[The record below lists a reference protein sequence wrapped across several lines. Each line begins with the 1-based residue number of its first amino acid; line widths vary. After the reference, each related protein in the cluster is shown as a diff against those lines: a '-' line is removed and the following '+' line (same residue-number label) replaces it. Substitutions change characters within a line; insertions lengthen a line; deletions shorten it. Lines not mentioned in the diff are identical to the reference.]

1 LVIAVGEETAAR
13 LAAAATT
20 ATLTVSLPRP

>member
-1 LVIAVGEETAAR
+1 VDGATAAR
-13 LAAAATT
+13 LAATSTT